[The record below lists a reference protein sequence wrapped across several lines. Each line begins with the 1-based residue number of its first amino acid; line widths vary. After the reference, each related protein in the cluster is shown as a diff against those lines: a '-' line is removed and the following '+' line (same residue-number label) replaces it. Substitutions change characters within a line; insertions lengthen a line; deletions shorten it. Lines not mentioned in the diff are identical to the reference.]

1 MKKMKKLSLLLLTVS
16 FIFTTTNAKI
26 RRVGFFGSPVS
37 GTDFISFATAYTAA
51 ASGDTILMFPATTL
65 NAIISKK
72 LIIIGPGN
80 WLDPNS
86 SPAKGNANLQAFA
99 GIANLN
105 SITFDPGSDGSLL
118 TGFYGGTAYI
128 RDNNIT
134 IARNCE
140 IGVAVTYN
148 PTAGNV
154 TNLQVI
160 QNYRVSIQQYYN
172 NGSSATNMNISNNL
186 IAYFSTPTGNT
197 YSGNISNNVW
207 AFDATLTTNNVNGGS
222 ASFSG
227 PTSVDL
233 GSGAYLLQNNIFLSY
248 TNALAASNYNY
259 FTFINGGNSTFN
271 YNLATQSSTP
281 INWGVGTGNVITPIA
296 NAANVFTAFPTI
308 GTTSADA
315 RYQLKAGSPALTVG
329 IGGTAI
335 GMFAGVTTY
344 KLSTIPTI
352 PTIYALSSPQG
363 NNPPGNSIQINVS
376 TRGNN

>member
-1 MKKMKKLSLLLLTVS
+1 MKKLALLLLTVA

-37 GTDFISFATAYTAA
+37 GTDFITFGTAYTAA
-51 ASGDTILMFPATTL
+51 ASGDTILMFPGTTL
-65 NAIISKK
+65 TAIISKK
-72 LIIIGPGN
+72 LLIIGPGN

-99 GIANLN
+99 GIATLS

-140 IGVAVTYN
+140 IGVTITYN
-148 PTAGNV
+148 PTPGNV

-160 QNYRVSIQQYYN
+160 QNYRVAIQQYYN

-186 IAYFSTPTGNT
+186 INYFSTPIGNT

-207 AFDATLTTNNVNGGS
+207 AYDATLTTNNVNGGNTTL
-222 ASFSG
+222 
-227 PTSVDL
+227 TSINGVDL

-248 TNALAASNYNY
+248 TNVLAGSNYNY
-259 FTFINGGNSTFN
+259 FIFNNGGNSIFN
-271 YNLATQSSTP
+271 YNLALQSNTP

-315 RYQLKAGSPALTVG
+315 RYQLKAGSPALTAG
-329 IGGTAI
+329 AGGTAI
-335 GMFAGVTTY
+335 GLFTGVTPY

-363 NNPPGNSIQINVS
+363 NNPSGNTIQINVS

>member
-1 MKKMKKLSLLLLTVS
+1 MKKLALLLLTVA
-16 FIFTTTNAKI
+16 FIFTTANAKI

-37 GTDFISFATAYTAA
+37 GTDYITFATAYTAA
-51 ASGDTILMFPATTL
+51 TSGDTILMFPGTTL
-65 NAIISKK
+65 TAIISKK

-99 GIANLN
+99 GIATL
-105 SITFDPGSDGSLL
+105 SSLTFDPGSDGSLL
-118 TGFYGGTAYI
+118 TGFYGGNAYI
-128 RDNNIT
+128 RDSNIT
-134 IARNCE
+134 IARNSE
-140 IGVAVTYN
+140 IGVNITYN
-148 PTAGNV
+148 PTPGTV

-186 IAYFSTPTGNT
+186 INYFYTPIGNT

-207 AFDATLTTNNVNGGS
+207 AYDVTLATNNVNGGS
-222 ASFSG
+222 ATLTGTNSIE
-227 PTSVDL
+227 L

-248 TNALAASNYNY
+248 TNVVAASNYNY
-259 FTFINGGNSTFN
+259 FTFTNGGNSIFN
-271 YNLATQSSTP
+271 YNLALQSSTP
-281 INWGVGTGNVITPIA
+281 INWGAGTGNITTAITNVA
-296 NAANVFTAFPTI
+296 NIFAAFPTI

-315 RYQLKAGSPALTVG
+315 RYQLKAGSPALTAG
-329 IGGTAI
+329 AGGTAI
-335 GMFAGVTTY
+335 GMFAGVTPY

-363 NNPPGNSIQINVS
+363 NNPAGSTIQINVS

>member
-1 MKKMKKLSLLLLTVS
+1 MKKLALFLLSVT
-16 FIFTTTNAKI
+16 FIFTSTNAKI
-26 RRVGFFGSPVS
+26 RRVGFFSSPVS
-37 GTDFISFATAYTAA
+37 GTDYITFATAYTAA
-51 ASGDTILMFPATTL
+51 ASGDTILMFPGTTI
-65 NAIISKK
+65 NAVISKK

-86 SPAKGNANLQAFA
+86 SPAKGNSNLQAFA
-99 GIANLN
+99 GIATLS

-140 IGVAVTYN
+140 LAVTITYN
-148 PTAGNV
+148 PTPSTIN
-154 TNLQVI
+154 NLQVI

-186 IAYFSTPTGNT
+186 INYFSTPIGNT
-197 YSGNISNNVW
+197 YSGNISNNLW
-207 AFDATLTTNNVNGGS
+207 AYDATLTTNNVNGGNTTIT
-222 ASFSG
+222 G
-227 PTSVDL
+227 TNGIDL

-248 TNALAASNYNY
+248 TNVLAGSNYNY
-259 FTFINGGNSTFN
+259 FIFNNGGNSTFN
-271 YNLATQSSTP
+271 YNLALQSGTS

-296 NAANVFTAFPTI
+296 NAANVFAAFPTI

-315 RYQLKAGSPALTVG
+315 RYQLKAGSPALTAGV
-329 IGGTAI
+329 GGTAI
-335 GMFAGVTTY
+335 GMFAGVTPY
-344 KLSTIPTI
+344 KLSTIPSI

-363 NNPPGNSIQINVS
+363 NNPPGNTIQIKVS